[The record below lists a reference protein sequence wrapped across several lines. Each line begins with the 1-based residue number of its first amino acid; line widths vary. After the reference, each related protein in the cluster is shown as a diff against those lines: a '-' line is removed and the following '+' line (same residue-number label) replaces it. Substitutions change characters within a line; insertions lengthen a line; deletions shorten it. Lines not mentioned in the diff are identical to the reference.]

1 VVSEPGDAEDGHL
14 RNLGG
19 DGEVP
24 QPLEEK
30 QTLRLKL
37 PLAGAGRVVRKIHT
51 DLSGHIIE
59 PIALLTIHC
68 DNGTG
73 GLPCS

>member
-1 VVSEPGDAEDGHL
+1 VVSGSGDAEDGHL

-24 QPLEEK
+24 QPLEER
-30 QTLRLKL
+30 QTLQMKL
-37 PLAGAGRVVRKIHT
+37 PLAGPGRVVRKIHS
-51 DLSGHIIE
+51 DLSGRIIE

-73 GLPCS
+73 GLPCL